1 MISLDTLVHAV
12 RNILC
17 NRLCTLP
24 PRSKAEWLQGLS
36 VLKALFWVGIFC
48 HPVCQWVFVLS
59 HFAISPPS
67 ESCSHCWSCSQWQHL
82 KDQMWDVLNDR
93 HDSVAAGGMRE
104 KIREIFALFFIS
116 STLWNLALLRE
127 IACYVLHSPFQN
139 TQSALSHIT
148 SSINPQNS
156 PCVHNLSQREST
168 AILARCVLARAWSCF
183 KTYIKP
189 TWNQEESVHLS
200 HTAWVH

>member
-1 MISLDTLVHAV
+1 MQWETSCVTGFAHCHQDQKLNDSRVCLSLK
-12 RNILC
+12 LC
-17 NRLCTLP
+17 FGL
-24 PRSKAEWLQGLS
+24 GYFVILS
-36 VLKALFWVGIFC
+36 VSEFLFWVTLQSPLQVNPAATAG
-48 HPVCQWVFVLS
+48 PVRSDSTWKTRC
-59 HFAISPPS
+59 
-67 ESCSHCWSCSQWQHL
+67 EMCW
-82 KDQMWDVLNDR
+82 MT
-93 HDSVAAGGMRE
+93 GMTQLQQEAWE
-104 KIREIFALFFIS
+104 KIREIFALCFIS
-116 STLWNLALLRE
+116 STLWNLALLKE
-127 IACYVLHSPFQN
+127 IAYYVLHSPFQN